1 MTPDKYSRRLDEVR
15 PEGGWTTHAKIL
27 IRDRCPAAER
37 RTKTRIER
45 CQQYEGVHD
54 AFSLA
59 WIWFYYDTQD
69 KVVDVSAESV
79 D

>member
-1 MTPDKYSRRLDEVR
+1 MADQKFSRRLDELR
-15 PEGGWTTHAKIL
+15 PDGGWNTHKSIYM
-27 IRDRCPAAER
+27 RDRCPAAEQ

-54 AFSLA
+54 VFSLA
-59 WIWFYYDTQD
+59 WIWFYYDAQD
-69 KVVDVSAESV
+69 KVVDISAEAV